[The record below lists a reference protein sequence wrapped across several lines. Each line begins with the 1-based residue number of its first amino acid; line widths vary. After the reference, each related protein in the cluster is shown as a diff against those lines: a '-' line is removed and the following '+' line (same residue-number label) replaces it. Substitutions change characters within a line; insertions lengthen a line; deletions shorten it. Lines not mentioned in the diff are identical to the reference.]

1 MKRYFSIDSIS
12 EEILEDEYWEG
23 KFDCVFQLMA
33 TNSAETEEQACE
45 MLNIDY
51 QMFCKWKKQSDQEY
65 NLQIVRKLRGNLFL
79 ITGLAFGFFVCFMIF
94 AICIILTGTIL

>member
-65 NLQIVRKLRGNLFL
+65 NLQIVRKLRRNLFL
-79 ITGLAFGFFVCFMIF
+79 IMGLAFGFFVCFMIF
-94 AICIILTGTIL
+94 AICIILKGTIL